1 MAELKDKIVIIPSK
15 EIVFPSDVTGE
26 INTSKLT
33 LQNTDTRQCIAYKI
47 KTTAPKNYSVKPNMG
62 IIDC

>member
-33 LQNTDTRQCIAYKI
+33 LQNTDTR
-47 KTTAPKNYSVKPNMG
+47 
-62 IIDC
+62 